1 MKIAIF
7 GGTGRTGQHLVQQVL
22 EKGYQ
27 VVVLARNPDK
37 LALKNPGLSIIQG
50 NVKDVKAVEQTI
62 TGADA
67 VLSVLGPTSN
77 DPSFEVSQG
86 VTNILAAMKK
96 QGVRRLV
103 ISAGAGVGDPNDAP
117 KLFNHVM
124 NFLLKLMAKN
134 VLADMSKAVEMV
146 RTSDLDW
153 TVVRLPML
161 TDDPKTGSVK
171 VGYVGKGMGSRIA
184 RADIADF
191 MLAQVADK
199 DYIRKSPA
207 ISN

>member
-191 MLAQVADK
+191 MLA
-199 DYIRKSPA
+199 
-207 ISN
+207 